1 MRASNTVC
9 RPLLGVQYLSQHSTV
24 RHFPITSYGAW
35 LAGDL
40 LDQSRCGDSPASCVH
55 AQSGK
60 SKKGHGKK
68 KGHGAGTDSG
78 VGYGRTGGGVDEDGN
93 LVPASKFPR
102 TAHLFD
108 AGVESGVATSAVT
121 RDDLLWDP
129 KDAQI
134 FFSGLLVALEE
145 KVDGANLGI
154 FITKDYQILCQ
165 NRSHFVNHA
174 SHWQFATLQRWLD
187 DHREGLYKALKPGRH
202 ILYGEWLYAVVR
214 TRSLAWHW
222 SLVACASLTL

>member
-1 MRASNTVC
+1 MVIHAT
-9 RPLLGVQYLSQHSTV
+9 P
-24 RHFPITSYGAW
+24 
-35 LAGDL
+35 
-40 LDQSRCGDSPASCVH
+40 VH
-55 AQSGK
+55 AQGGK

-68 KGHGAGTDSG
+68 KGHGAGANSG
-78 VGYGRTGGGVDEDGN
+78 VGDGRIGGGVDEDGN

-187 DHREGLYKALKPGRH
+187 DHREGLYKALNFG
-202 ILYGEWLYAVVR
+202 
-214 TRSLAWHW
+214 
-222 SLVACASLTL
+222 